1 LPRCSLTSKSRRKEK
16 IISTS
21 LTPQSTVTQ
30 ISTATFQA
38 DVQFLEEH
46 WQRVSV
52 AEVDLPLIDLGV
64 GDPLVF
70 VPILEHLEFV
80 YARQIHYFRKA
91 RRVIIYRRHESRTH
105 FMSITER
112 AEELCRVLDA
122 CQIAAADFVGHG
134 DAAMVLFE
142 FALRHPERCRS
153 LTIIAQGADYRIAP
167 HPLIWLLHEI
177 FLRLPVER
185 LIPASLVRHIVI
197 RYITHSESESLS
209 QDVIS
214 GITELPK
221 KLIEEQFR
229 KIALWPAV
237 YRYSVLPVIHDFD
250 IRTRLSTLTM
260 PILLINRQ
268 DDVLSPEAKT
278 AWLAQH
284 LPRCSRY
291 HVVPA
296 RERFFLYSQAEFVTP
311 LIEEFL
317 AGL

>member
-1 LPRCSLTSKSRRKEK
+1 MSSTSKSRRKEK

-21 LTPQSTVTQ
+21 LTHQPTITQ
-30 ISTATFQA
+30 ISTATFRA
-38 DVQFLEEH
+38 DVQFLEER
-46 WQRVSV
+46 WQRISV
-52 AEVDLPLIDLGV
+52 AGVDLPLIDLGV

-80 YARQIHYFRKA
+80 YARQIHYFSQS
-91 RRVIIYRRHESRTH
+91 RRVILYRRHESRTH

-142 FALRHPERCRS
+142 FALRYPERCRS
-153 LTIIAQGADYRIAP
+153 LTIIAQAADYRIAP

-185 LIPASLVRHIVI
+185 LIPASLVRQIVI
-197 RYITHSESESLS
+197 RYITHTESQLLPQKSVS
-209 QDVIS
+209 N
-214 GITELPK
+214 ITELPREV
-221 KLIEEQFR
+221 IEEQFR

-237 YRYSVLPVIHDFD
+237 YRYSVLPVIHNFD
-250 IRTRLSTLTM
+250 IRTRLSALTM

-284 LPRCSRY
+284 LPRCSGY

-296 RERFFLYSQAEFVTP
+296 RERFFLYSQAELVTP
-311 LIEEFL
+311 LIEDFL